1 MRTRRAS
8 ETALG
13 GRKRVTELSEGIVSL
28 LRALNKRR
36 RACLGVECE
45 IGGDAVA

>member
-8 ETALG
+8 ETAQG
-13 GRKRVTELSEGIVSL
+13 GRNRRLAHDRT
-28 LRALNKRR
+28 LNKRR

-45 IGGDAVA
+45 KGGEADAVA

>member
-8 ETALG
+8 ETEQG
-13 GRKRVTELSEGIVSL
+13 GRNRILAHDRT
-28 LRALNKRR
+28 LNKRR

-45 IGGDAVA
+45 IGGDADAIA